1 LYFVLDFVA
10 ISYQEGEDVAKNLN
24 GCPVA
29 HFVHAH
35 FRPTAQ
41 GFYVLSVQHNFVDS
55 QMRLNC

>member
-1 LYFVLDFVA
+1 MLGFLP

-35 FRPTAQ
+35 FRPTARV
-41 GFYVLSVQHNFVDS
+41 FYVFLPVQHNFVDKRDE
-55 QMRLNC
+55 MFL